1 MTGGQPTTL
10 TTTLGLVQMTCGPD
24 PAANLDK
31 ALLAIGEAS
40 RRGAQVV
47 CLPELF
53 RTQYFCQ
60 EQNPDNFELAEA
72 IPGPTTEALAA
83 AARSHGVV
91 IVGSVFERRAA
102 GIYHNSAVVIDT
114 DGGLLGTYRKMHIP
128 DDPLYYEKY
137 YFTPGDLGFRV
148 FPTKFGRIAPLICW
162 DQWFPEAARLAA
174 LSGAEFLIFPT
185 AIGWHPSEKGR
196 WGKRQWEAWSIAQ
209 RAHGIANGAFVAAVN
224 RAGTERILDGSP
236 SRPPGYAGLE
246 FWGRS
251 FVSDTFGSVV
261 AEAGSSEQ
269 VLLARCDRADI
280 EQTRRDWPFLR
291 DRRIDAYGRMTRRS
305 SE

>member
-1 MTGGQPTTL
+1 MTGGQSTAQ

-24 PAANLDK
+24 PATNLDK

-40 RRGAQVV
+40 RGGAQVI

-53 RTQYFCQ
+53 LTQYFCQ
-60 EQNPDNFELAEA
+60 EQNPDNFEFAEA
-72 IPGPTTEALAA
+72 IPGPTTEALAE
-83 AARSHGVV
+83 AARNHGVV

-185 AIGWHPSEKGR
+185 AIGWHPREKDR
-196 WGKRQWEAWSIAQ
+196 WGERQWEAWSIAQ

-224 RAGTERILDGSP
+224 RTGTERVLDGSP
-236 SRPPGYAGLE
+236 SRPAGYAGLE

-251 FVSDTFGSVV
+251 FVSGPLGSIV
-261 AEAGSSEQ
+261 AEAGSAEQ
-269 VLLARCDRADI
+269 VLLAQCDRTDI
-280 EQTRRDWPFLR
+280 EQTRRDWPVLR
-291 DRRIDAYGRMTRRS
+291 DRRIDAYGQLTRRS

>member
-1 MTGGQPTTL
+1 MTGGQSTAQ

-24 PAANLDK
+24 PATNLDK

-40 RRGAQVV
+40 RGGAQVI

-53 RTQYFCQ
+53 LTQYFCQ
-60 EQNPDNFELAEA
+60 EQNPDNFEFAEA
-72 IPGPTTEALAA
+72 IPGPTTEALAE
-83 AARSHGVV
+83 AARNHGVV

-185 AIGWHPSEKGR
+185 AIGWHPREKDR
-196 WGKRQWEAWSIAQ
+196 WGERQWEAWSIAQ

-224 RAGTERILDGSP
+224 RTGTERVLDGSP
-236 SRPPGYAGLE
+236 SRPAGYAGLE

-251 FVSDTFGSVV
+251 FVSGPLGSIV
-261 AEAGSSEQ
+261 AEAGSAEQ
-269 VLLARCDRADI
+269 VLLAQCDRTDI

-291 DRRIDAYGRMTRRS
+291 DRRIDAYGQLTRRS